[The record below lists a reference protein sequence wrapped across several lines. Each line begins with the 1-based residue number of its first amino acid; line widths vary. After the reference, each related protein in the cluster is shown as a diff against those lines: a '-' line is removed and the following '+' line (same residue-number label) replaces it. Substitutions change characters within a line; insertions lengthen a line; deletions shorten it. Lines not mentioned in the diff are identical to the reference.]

1 MLASEDV
8 LKLYVQGFKSRELFN
23 HCPHEEGTSAG
34 TIKREL
40 PFAELELNEAQWARV
55 LMWPGVIMPHG
66 EACAVC
72 DASAGQNP
80 KRPLILRSLTR
91 SA

>member
-8 LKLYVQGFKSRELFN
+8 LKLCVQGFKSRELFN

-40 PFAELELNEAQWARV
+40 PLKDPFVELELNEAQCMGAHVAWRYHAP
-55 LMWPGVIMPHG
+55 W
-66 EACAVC
+66 
-72 DASAGQNP
+72 
-80 KRPLILRSLTR
+80 
-91 SA
+91 